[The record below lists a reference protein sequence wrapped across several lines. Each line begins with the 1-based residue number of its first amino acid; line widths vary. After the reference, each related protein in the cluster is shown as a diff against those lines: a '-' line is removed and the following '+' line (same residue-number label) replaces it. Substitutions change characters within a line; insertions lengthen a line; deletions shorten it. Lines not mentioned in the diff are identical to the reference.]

1 MKWFVIVL
9 FVTTAYSRELPLAE
23 ECVEAFCK
31 LPNCRCSSTNIPGNL
46 APRDTPQV
54 K

>member
-1 MKWFVIVL
+1 MFVSMTL
-9 FVTTAYSRELPLAE
+9 SRELELPLAE
-23 ECVEAFCK
+23 QCDETLCK